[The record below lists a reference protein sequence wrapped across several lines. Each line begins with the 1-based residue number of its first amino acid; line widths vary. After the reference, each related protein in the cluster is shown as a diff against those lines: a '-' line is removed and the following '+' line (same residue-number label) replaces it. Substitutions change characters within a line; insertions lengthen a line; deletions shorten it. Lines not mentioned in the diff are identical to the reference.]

1 MSMPQSQISPLAIKL
16 VASCTYLKMPAQDLE
31 ACLKHIKQALM
42 TRNVTINLPE
52 RFSSV
57 LIAIAKERE
66 NHLVFVL
73 SLEPL
78 SKEVFDQAR
87 KRGNK
92 ILSLN
97 VGKDRLDWSY
107 QMLEG

>member
-1 MSMPQSQISPLAIKL
+1 MPILQSQISPLAIKL
-16 VASCTYLKMPAQDLE
+16 VASCTYLKMPAQDLD
-31 ACLKHIKQALM
+31 ACLGYIKQALM
-42 TRNVTINLPE
+42 TRNVTINSPE
-52 RFSSV
+52 RVSSV
-57 LIAIAKERE
+57 LIAHAKEND

-73 SLEPL
+73 SLESL

-97 VGKDRLDWSY
+97 VGKNRLDWSY
-107 QMLEG
+107 QAYEG